1 MSTRKA
7 ILTRWRKVQKE
18 SATGR
23 IVEQIEDILTRRAG
37 RSSTII
43 LIADAQDRREDADRA
58 LQTLERGTIRFPDD
72 AEIAYRRAFL
82 LEKTGRLEEAKEAYL
97 QLVSRRRFND
107 QVPYRLAV
115 TLNRL
120 NEGAE
125 ALSWAVN
132 FALANPEDSRG
143 SKLAFKLAANQPIW
157 KRYEILANGSGSLRS
172 DPGWQSDLIALAYNM
187 HKYEVCVES
196 FALVQGHTQRRTVAH
211 VVASLMELGRPDT
224 AWQTAVDQLANLGAK
239 GNDRYPGSLM
249 KELGAWH
256 WARDLYIRSYSESP
270 NAHLAY
276 MIGFS
281 FTRLFEWS
289 DAVEWFRA
297 AIPGNPDALKIR
309 YYLGLA
315 LEREENW
322 LEASIDYL
330 KAAQAGSARD
340 YRVYRAL
347 HCLSQAGETQAAAST
362 LAGLTWSS
370 QSTGTFEDLD
380 VAKSA
385 LEMRLASSLSVAKK
399 SQRTS
404 AMEFVVREA
413 IDAGFWALAIEAGI
427 ALVDRDPTHKLD
439 NFLLLGR
446 AYEGAAMTGPAVD
459 AILKSRI
466 YREPSIVDHVSY
478 EKNRG
483 VRNAMRFGAFQR
495 WWSIDEYSILYES
508 NHGAK
513 LTCNVLP
520 LVSEMVDDPRFE
532 HYIHYVVLPNRSY
545 LPSALQDR
553 PNVIIVPRESDL
565 YLRKLATSGY
575 LINNNTFPS
584 YFSRRDG
591 QRYLNT
597 WHGTPIKSM
606 GREIRNGNFDYRNA
620 ARNFLQV
627 THFAL
632 PNTHTRDQLLNQ
644 YNISNLFQGYV
655 ELTGSPRMDITL
667 KMHHSAREVVRER
680 LGVKQGQ
687 KAVLF
692 APTWRGELGNVLD
705 LDSGVEALD
714 VIEAEGFRALYRGHP
729 VATAGREESEGP
741 VVHMVPDDIDTNV
754 LLGCVDA
761 VISDYSS
768 IAFDAAAA
776 GLPVALYA
784 HDEDLYA
791 AQRGFS
797 LDIHG
802 LGMPVLTDAEEV
814 STWLEQLHTSG
825 SGDVDEVYCRF
836 EDGDATGRVIDFLLD
851 PRPDTR
857 CQPSSDNVLLFEG
870 HFIPNGITSAA
881 GELNRVL
888 AETQLNPIVAVEP
901 SAITPFAERS
911 ESFSKATDMVA
922 VIPRIAGSTDN
933 AEQRWLIARQH
944 QGHSMTRRQLDA
956 IHEAYKAEFHRL
968 FGYSQFRAAIG
979 FEGFSLYWSN
989 LFAAATA
996 DRKVGYLHADMY
1008 GEASSRFPYLWK
1020 VFDTYRYFDALACVS
1035 VDALEQNRK
1044 NLTNWTRPG
1053 QFLVAENLIDIHRI
1067 LGESKAE
1074 VGHDF
1079 AQFCGTHQSTFVS
1092 VGRISI
1098 EKGSDRL
1105 IDGFLQVAEI
1115 IPDVGLVVIGDG
1127 PLRMELERRIQL
1139 AGFEDRVFFTGLLAS
1154 PFAHMRHCDNLVVAS
1169 HHEGQGI
1176 VILEGLVLDL
1186 RVMSVDIPGPRSIL
1200 AGGTGLLVE
1209 NSLEGLVRGFHDL
1222 INGYEPNDKFDSWD
1236 YVDRARKHALTA
1248 IVGGGAEPLELG
1260 LDTSNGEDVQ

>member
-1 MSTRKA
+1 MK
-7 ILTRWRKVQKE
+7 
-18 SATGR
+18 GH
-23 IVEQIEDILTRRAG
+23 
-37 RSSTII
+37 
-43 LIADAQDRREDADRA
+43 
-58 LQTLERGTIRFPDD
+58 
-72 AEIAYRRAFL
+72 
-82 LEKTGRLEEAKEAYL
+82 AK
-97 QLVSRRRFND
+97 
-107 QVPYRLAV
+107 
-115 TLNRL
+115 
-120 NEGAE
+120 
-125 ALSWAVN
+125 
-132 FALANPEDSRG
+132 
-143 SKLAFKLAANQPIW
+143 
-157 KRYEILANGSGSLRS
+157 
-172 DPGWQSDLIALAYNM
+172 
-187 HKYEVCVES
+187 
-196 FALVQGHTQRRTVAH
+196 RRTIAQ
-211 VVASLMELGRPDT
+211 VVASLMELGRPDA
-224 AWQTAVDQLANLGAK
+224 AWQTAVDQLANSGAK
-239 GNDRYPGSLM
+239 GDDRYPGSLM
-249 KELGAWH
+249 KELGAWQ

-270 NAHLAY
+270 NSHLAY
-276 MIGFS
+276 MIGFA

-289 DAVEWFRA
+289 EAVEWFRA
-297 AIPGNPDALKIR
+297 AIPGHPDALKIR

-315 LEREENW
+315 LEREESW

-330 KAAQAGSARD
+330 KAAQTGSARD

-347 HCLSQAGETQAAAST
+347 HCMSQAGETEAAALA
-362 LAGLTWSS
+362 LAGLTWLSPS
-370 QSTGTFEDLD
+370 PRTFEDLD
-380 VAKSA
+380 VAQSA
-385 LEMRLASSLSVAKK
+385 LETRLASSLAVAKK

-404 AMEFVVREA
+404 TMEFVVREA
-413 IDAGFWALAIEAGI
+413 IDAGFWDLAVEAGI
-427 ALVDRDPTHKLD
+427 ALVDRDPTHRMD

-446 AYEGAAMTGPAVD
+446 AFEGAGMTGPAVD

-495 WWSIDEYSILYES
+495 WWSIDESSILYES
-508 NHGAK
+508 NHGGK

-520 LVSEMVDDPRFE
+520 MVLEMVDDPRFE
-532 HYIHYVVLPNRSY
+532 HFNHYVVLPNRSY
-545 LPSALQDR
+545 LPPALQDR
-553 PNVIIVPRESDL
+553 PDVIVVPRESDL
-565 YLRKLATSGY
+565 YLRKLATSSY

-584 YFSRRDG
+584 YFSRQDG
-591 QRYLNT
+591 QQYLNT

-632 PNTHTRDQLLNQ
+632 PNSHTRDQLLNQ
-644 YNISNLFQGYV
+644 YNISNLFQGHV
-655 ELTGSPRMDITL
+655 ELTGSPRMDTTL
-667 KMHHSAREVVRER
+667 NMQHSTREAVRNR
-680 LGVKQGQ
+680 LGVEQGQ

-692 APTWRGELGNVLD
+692 APTWRGELGNVVSDFDTELSV
-705 LDSGVEALD
+705 LAL
-714 VIEAEGFRALYRGHP
+714 IEAEGFCALYRGHP
-729 VATAGREESEGP
+729 VALGGRAESEEP
-741 VVHMVPDDIDTNV
+741 VVHTVPDDIDTNV

-784 HDEDLYA
+784 HDEELYA

-797 LDIHG
+797 LDIHEI
-802 LGMPVLTDAEEV
+802 GMPVLTDVGEV
-814 STWLEQLHTSG
+814 STWLKQLHASG
-825 SGDVDEVYCRF
+825 SGNVDDVYFRH
-836 EDGDATGRVIDFLLD
+836 EDGGATERVIDFLLE
-851 PRPDTR
+851 PRPETR
-857 CQPSSDNVLLFEG
+857 CEPSPNNVLLFEG

-881 GELNRVL
+881 GELNKVL
-888 AETQLNPIVAVEP
+888 AETHLNPIVAVEP

-911 ESFSKATDMVA
+911 GSFSEATEMVA

-1020 VFDTYRYFDALACVS
+1020 VFDTYQYFDALACVS
-1035 VDALEQNRK
+1035 ADALEQNRK
-1044 NLTNWTRPG
+1044 NLTAWTRPG

-1067 LGESKAE
+1067 LDEAKAE
-1074 VGHDF
+1074 VEHDF
-1079 AQFCGTHQSTFVS
+1079 AQFCAAHRSTFVA

-1105 IDGFLQVAEI
+1105 IDGFLQVAQMN
-1115 IPDVGLVVIGDG
+1115 PDVGLVVIGDG
-1127 PLRMELERRIQL
+1127 PLRMELERKIQL

-1154 PFAHMRHCDNLVVAS
+1154 PFAHMRHCDNLVLAS

-1186 RVMSVDIPGPRSIL
+1186 RIMSVDIPGPRSIL
-1200 AGGTGLLVE
+1200 ADGAGLLVE
-1209 NSLEGLVRGFHDL
+1209 NSMEGLVRGFLDL
-1222 INGYEPNDKFDSWD
+1222 INGYEPSDKFDAWG
-1236 YVDRARKHALTA
+1236 YVEKARKHALNA
-1248 IVGGGAEPLELG
+1248 ILGVGGEPVELAY
-1260 LDTSNGEDVQ
+1260 DTSNAEGAQ